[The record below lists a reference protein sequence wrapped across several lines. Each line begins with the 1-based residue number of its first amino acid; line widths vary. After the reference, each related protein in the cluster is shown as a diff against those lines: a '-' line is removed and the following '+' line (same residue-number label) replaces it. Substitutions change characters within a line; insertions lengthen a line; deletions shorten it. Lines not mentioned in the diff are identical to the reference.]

1 MVVELTGSKS
11 PSELKRRGFF
21 LIVLISIKI
30 LSFMSFLIILS
41 MIMTILLF
49 RNCSYCSLFKDS
61 CSVCSNHSHYHF

>member
-41 MIMTILLF
+41 MIMTIFVIPKLF
-49 RNCSYCSLFKDS
+49 VLFS
-61 CSVCSNHSHYHF
+61 F